1 MEVWSDSRVKQG
13 TKQRIVGTIVI
24 ASLALIFL
32 PIIFDGQGS
41 HQTQTASRI
50 PEQPVVP
57 ILPEPQQSRPVII
70 SDADL
75 VVTETKPEPERVTKT
90 IEESA
95 SDLIEVSA
103 SESGFT
109 RDIPTLNPAGLPNG
123 WSIRL
128 GSFSEASNATNL
140 MQRLQ
145 TAGYKAYIRDIDS
158 EQVELTGVF
167 VGPWLERALVNDYI
181 DQLRD
186 EFQLEGMV
194 VRYQL
199 KQP

>member
-1 MEVWSDSRVKQG
+1 MKQG
-13 TKQRIVGTIVI
+13 TKQRVVGTIVI

-109 RDIPTLNPAGLPNG
+109 RDIPILNSAGLPNG

-145 TAGYKAYIRDIDS
+145 TAGYKAYIRGIDS

>member
-1 MEVWSDSRVKQG
+1 VKQG
-13 TKQRIVGTIVI
+13 TKQRVVGTIVI

-70 SDADL
+70 SDVDL

-109 RDIPTLNPAGLPNG
+109 RDIPILNSAGLPNG

-145 TAGYKAYIRDIDS
+145 TAGYKAYIRGIDS

>member
-1 MEVWSDSRVKQG
+1 MKQG
-13 TKQRIVGTIVI
+13 TKQRVVGTIVI

-103 SESGFT
+103 SEPGFT
-109 RDIPTLNPAGLPNG
+109 RDIPTLNSAGLPNG

-140 MQRLQ
+140 LQRLQ
-145 TAGYKAYIRDIDS
+145 SAGYKAYTRDIDS
-158 EQVELTGVF
+158 EQAELTGVF

>member
-1 MEVWSDSRVKQG
+1 MKQG

-75 VVTETKPEPERVTKT
+75 VVTETEPEPERVTKT

-103 SESGFT
+103 SESNFT
-109 RDIPTLNPAGLPNG
+109 LDIPTLNSAGLPNG

>member
-1 MEVWSDSRVKQG
+1 MKQG

-41 HQTQTASRI
+41 HRTQTVSRI

-109 RDIPTLNPAGLPNG
+109 RDIPILNSAGLPNG

>member
-1 MEVWSDSRVKQG
+1 VKQG

-32 PIIFDGQGS
+32 PIIFEGQGS
-41 HQTQTASRI
+41 HQTQTVSRI

-109 RDIPTLNPAGLPNG
+109 RDIPALNPAGLPDG

>member
-1 MEVWSDSRVKQG
+1 MKQG

-41 HQTQTASRI
+41 L
-50 PEQPVVP
+50 P

-75 VVTETKPEPERVTKT
+75 VAIETKPEPEPVTKT

-95 SDLIEVSA
+95 SDVIEVSA

-123 WSIRL
+123 WSIRR
-128 GSFSEASNATNL
+128 SFCGPLVRTSFG
-140 MQRLQ
+140 QRLH
-145 TAGYKAYIRDIDS
+145 
-158 EQVELTGVF
+158 
-167 VGPWLERALVNDYI
+167 
-181 DQLRD
+181 
-186 EFQLEGMV
+186 
-194 VRYQL
+194 
-199 KQP
+199 

>member
-1 MEVWSDSRVKQG
+1 MKQG

-70 SDADL
+70 SDVDL

-109 RDIPTLNPAGLPNG
+109 RDIPILNSAGLPNG

-145 TAGYKAYIRDIDS
+145 TAGYKAYIRGIDS

>member
-1 MEVWSDSRVKQG
+1 MKQG
-13 TKQRIVGTIVI
+13 TKQRVVGTIVI
-24 ASLALIFL
+24 VSLALIFL

-57 ILPEPQQSRPVII
+57 ILPEPEQSRPVII
-70 SDADL
+70 FDTDMVAI
-75 VVTETKPEPERVTKT
+75 ETKPESELVTKN
-90 IEESA
+90 IEESI
-95 SDLIEVSA
+95 SDPIEVSA
-103 SESGFT
+103 SESAFT

-128 GSFSEASNATNL
+128 GSFSEASNASDL

-158 EQVELTGVF
+158 EQAELTGVF

-181 DQLRD
+181 DQLWD

>member
-1 MEVWSDSRVKQG
+1 VKQG

-41 HQTQTASRI
+41 HRTQTVSRI

-109 RDIPTLNPAGLPNG
+109 RDIPTLNSAGLPNG

>member
-1 MEVWSDSRVKQG
+1 VKQG
-13 TKQRIVGTIVI
+13 TKQRIAGTIVI

-70 SDADL
+70 SDVDL

-109 RDIPTLNPAGLPNG
+109 RDIPTLNPAGLPDG

>member
-1 MEVWSDSRVKQG
+1 MKQG
-13 TKQRIVGTIVI
+13 TKQRVVGTIVI
-24 ASLALIFL
+24 VSLALIFL

-41 HQTQTASRI
+41 HQTQIASRI

-109 RDIPTLNPAGLPNG
+109 RDIPILNSAGLPNG

>member
-1 MEVWSDSRVKQG
+1 VKQG
-13 TKQRIVGTIVI
+13 TKQRVVGTIVI
-24 ASLALIFL
+24 VSLALIFL

-75 VVTETKPEPERVTKT
+75 VAIETKPESELVTKA
-90 IEESA
+90 IEESI
-95 SDLIEVSA
+95 SDPIEVSA
-103 SESGFT
+103 SESAFT

-128 GSFSEASNATNL
+128 GSFSEASNASDL

-158 EQVELTGVF
+158 EQAELTGVF

>member
-1 MEVWSDSRVKQG
+1 VKQG
-13 TKQRIVGTIVI
+13 TKQRVVGTIVI
-24 ASLALIFL
+24 VSLALIFL

-75 VVTETKPEPERVTKT
+75 VAIETKPESELVTKT
-90 IEESA
+90 IEESI
-95 SDLIEVSA
+95 SDPIEVSA
-103 SESGFT
+103 SESAFT

-128 GSFSEASNATNL
+128 GSFSEASNASDL

-158 EQVELTGVF
+158 EQAELTGVF
-167 VGPWLERALVNDYI
+167 VGPWLERPLVNDYI

>member
-1 MEVWSDSRVKQG
+1 MKQG
-13 TKQRIVGTIVI
+13 TKQRVVGTIVI
-24 ASLALIFL
+24 VSLALIFL

-41 HQTQTASRI
+41 LQTQTASRI

-75 VVTETKPEPERVTKT
+75 VAIETKPESELVTKT
-90 IEESA
+90 IEESI
-95 SDLIEVSA
+95 SDPIEVSA
-103 SESGFT
+103 SESAFT

-128 GSFSEASNATNL
+128 GSFSEASNASDL

-158 EQVELTGVF
+158 EQAELTGVF

>member
-1 MEVWSDSRVKQG
+1 MKQG
-13 TKQRIVGTIVI
+13 TKQRVVGTIVI
-24 ASLALIFL
+24 VSLALIFL

-75 VVTETKPEPERVTKT
+75 VAIETKPESELVTKA
-90 IEESA
+90 IEESI
-95 SDLIEVSA
+95 SDPIEVSA
-103 SESGFT
+103 SESAFT

-128 GSFSEASNATNL
+128 GSFSEASNASDL

-158 EQVELTGVF
+158 EQAELTGVF
-167 VGPWLERALVNDYI
+167 VGPWLERPLVNDYI

>member
-1 MEVWSDSRVKQG
+1 VKQG

-70 SDADL
+70 SDVDL

-103 SESGFT
+103 SESNFT
-109 RDIPTLNPAGLPNG
+109 LDIPTLNSAGLPNG

>member
-1 MEVWSDSRVKQG
+1 MKQG

-70 SDADL
+70 SDVDL

-109 RDIPTLNPAGLPNG
+109 RDIPILNSAGLPNG

-145 TAGYKAYIRDIDS
+145 TAGYKAYIRGIDS

-186 EFQLEGMV
+186 EFQLEGLV

>member
-1 MEVWSDSRVKQG
+1 MKQG
-13 TKQRIVGTIVI
+13 TKQRVVGTIVI

-109 RDIPTLNPAGLPNG
+109 RDIPILNSAGLPNG

>member
-1 MEVWSDSRVKQG
+1 VKQG
-13 TKQRIVGTIVI
+13 TKQRVVGTIVI
-24 ASLALIFL
+24 VSLALIFL

-41 HQTQTASRI
+41 HQTQIASRI

-75 VVTETKPEPERVTKT
+75 VAIETKPESELVTKN
-90 IEESA
+90 IEESI
-95 SDLIEVSA
+95 SDPIEVSA
-103 SESGFT
+103 SESAFT

-128 GSFSEASNATNL
+128 GSFSEASNASDL

-158 EQVELTGVF
+158 EQAELTGVF
-167 VGPWLERALVNDYI
+167 VGPWLERPLVNDYI

>member
-1 MEVWSDSRVKQG
+1 MKQG

-90 IEESA
+90 KEERA

-109 RDIPTLNPAGLPNG
+109 RDIPILNSAGLPNG
-123 WSIRL
+123 GSIRL

-145 TAGYKAYIRDIDS
+145 TAGYKAYIRGIDS

>member
-1 MEVWSDSRVKQG
+1 VKQG
-13 TKQRIVGTIVI
+13 TKQRVVGTIVI

-32 PIIFDGQGS
+32 PIIFDGQGG
-41 HQTQTASRI
+41 HQIQTASRI

-75 VVTETKPEPERVTKT
+75 VAIETKPEPKLVTKT

-95 SDLIEVSA
+95 SDVIEASA

-109 RDIPTLNPAGLPNG
+109 RDIPTLNPEGLPNG

-145 TAGYKAYIRDIDS
+145 TAGYKAYTRDIDS
-158 EQVELTGVF
+158 EQAELTGVF
-167 VGPWLERALVNDYI
+167 VGPWLERASVNDYI

>member
-1 MEVWSDSRVKQG
+1 MKQG
-13 TKQRIVGTIVI
+13 TKQRVVGTIVI

-109 RDIPTLNPAGLPNG
+109 RDIPTLNSAGLPNG

>member
-1 MEVWSDSRVKQG
+1 MKQG
-13 TKQRIVGTIVI
+13 TKQRVVGTIVI
-24 ASLALIFL
+24 VSLALIFL

-75 VVTETKPEPERVTKT
+75 VAIETKPESELVTKN
-90 IEESA
+90 IEESI
-95 SDLIEVSA
+95 SDPIEVSA
-103 SESGFT
+103 SESAFT

-128 GSFSEASNATNL
+128 GSFSEASNASDL

-158 EQVELTGVF
+158 EQAELTGVF

>member
-1 MEVWSDSRVKQG
+1 MKQG

-75 VVTETKPEPERVTKT
+75 VVTETKPEPEPVTKT

-95 SDLIEVSA
+95 SDVIEVSA

-109 RDIPTLNPAGLPNG
+109 RDIPTLNLAGLPNG

>member
-1 MEVWSDSRVKQG
+1 VKQG

-109 RDIPTLNPAGLPNG
+109 RDIPTLNSAGLPNG

>member
-1 MEVWSDSRVKQG
+1 MKQG

-24 ASLALIFL
+24 VSLALIFL

-103 SESGFT
+103 SESNFT
-109 RDIPTLNPAGLPNG
+109 RDIPTLNSAGLPNG

-145 TAGYKAYIRDIDS
+145 TAGYKAYIRGIDS

>member
-1 MEVWSDSRVKQG
+1 MKQG

-32 PIIFDGQGS
+32 PIMFDGQGS

-70 SDADL
+70 SDVDL

-109 RDIPTLNPAGLPNG
+109 RDIPILNSAGLPNG

-145 TAGYKAYIRDIDS
+145 TAGYKAYIRGIDS

>member
-1 MEVWSDSRVKQG
+1 MKQG
-13 TKQRIVGTIVI
+13 TKQRVVGTIVI
-24 ASLALIFL
+24 VSLALIFL

-41 HQTQTASRI
+41 HQTQIASRI

-75 VVTETKPEPERVTKT
+75 VAIETKPESELVTKN
-90 IEESA
+90 IEESI
-95 SDLIEVSA
+95 SDPIEVSA
-103 SESGFT
+103 SESAFT

-128 GSFSEASNATNL
+128 GSFSEASNASDL

-158 EQVELTGVF
+158 EQAELTGVF

-181 DQLRD
+181 DQLWD

>member
-1 MEVWSDSRVKQG
+1 MKQG

-70 SDADL
+70 SDVDL

-109 RDIPTLNPAGLPNG
+109 RDIPTLNSAGLPNG

-145 TAGYKAYIRDIDS
+145 TAGYKAYIRGIDS

>member
-1 MEVWSDSRVKQG
+1 MKQG

-109 RDIPTLNPAGLPNG
+109 RDIPILNSAGLPNG

>member
-1 MEVWSDSRVKQG
+1 LEVRSDSTVKQG
-13 TKQRIVGTIVI
+13 TKQRVVGTIVI
-24 ASLALIFL
+24 VSLALIFL

-75 VVTETKPEPERVTKT
+75 VAIETKPESELVTKA
-90 IEESA
+90 IEESI
-95 SDLIEVSA
+95 SDPIEVSA
-103 SESGFT
+103 SESAFT

-128 GSFSEASNATNL
+128 GSFSEASNASDL

-158 EQVELTGVF
+158 EQAELTGVF

-181 DQLRD
+181 DQLWD

>member
-1 MEVWSDSRVKQG
+1 VKQG
-13 TKQRIVGTIVI
+13 TKQRIAGTIVI

-109 RDIPTLNPAGLPNG
+109 RDIPTLNPAGLPDG

-145 TAGYKAYIRDIDS
+145 TAGYKAYIRGIDS

-186 EFQLEGMV
+186 EFQLEGMI

>member
-1 MEVWSDSRVKQG
+1 VKQG

-70 SDADL
+70 SDVDL

-109 RDIPTLNPAGLPNG
+109 RDIPILNSAGLPNG

-145 TAGYKAYIRDIDS
+145 TAGYKAYIRGIDS

>member
-1 MEVWSDSRVKQG
+1 MKQG
-13 TKQRIVGTIVI
+13 TKQRVVGTIVI
-24 ASLALIFL
+24 VSLALIFL

-75 VVTETKPEPERVTKT
+75 VAIETKPESELVTKT
-90 IEESA
+90 IEESI
-95 SDLIEVSA
+95 SDPIEVSA
-103 SESGFT
+103 SESAFT

-128 GSFSEASNATNL
+128 GSFSEASNASDL

-158 EQVELTGVF
+158 EQAELTGVF

-181 DQLRD
+181 DQLWD

>member
-1 MEVWSDSRVKQG
+1 MKQG
-13 TKQRIVGTIVI
+13 TKQRIAGTIVI

-41 HQTQTASRI
+41 HRTQTVSRI

-90 IEESA
+90 IEISA

-158 EQVELTGVF
+158 EQAELTGVF

>member
-1 MEVWSDSRVKQG
+1 MKQG
-13 TKQRIVGTIVI
+13 TKQRIAGTIVI

-90 IEESA
+90 IEESV

-109 RDIPTLNPAGLPNG
+109 RDIPTLNPAGLPDG

-158 EQVELTGVF
+158 EQAELTGVF
-167 VGPWLERALVNDYI
+167 VGPWLERTLVNDYI

>member
-1 MEVWSDSRVKQG
+1 
-13 TKQRIVGTIVI
+13 VI

-57 ILPEPQQSRPVII
+57 ILSEPQQSRPVII
-70 SDADL
+70 SNADL

-109 RDIPTLNPAGLPNG
+109 RDIPTLNSAGLPNG

-145 TAGYKAYIRDIDS
+145 TAGYKAYIRGIDS

>member
-1 MEVWSDSRVKQG
+1 MKQG

-90 IEESA
+90 IEESV

>member
-1 MEVWSDSRVKQG
+1 MKQG

-41 HQTQTASRI
+41 HRTQTASRI